1 MDISGR
7 KIIGGLLI
15 ISIIAILIA
24 FVVTSLDTVNIG
36 NNIGLINIEGVI
48 SSNASGSL
56 LTKPRQSFLSQ
67 LRAAEQDPS
76 IKALV
81 IRIDSPG
88 GTSGTSQELFQAVLR
103 IRQKGIPV
111 IVSMGDTAASGG
123 YYVASAADYIFAN
136 GSTITGSIGVIMEF
150 TNLEELYNKI
160 GIKYEIIKSGAYKD
174 AGHSARSLTPA
185 EEKLFADLIHD
196 VWDQFV
202 TDVTESRGLER
213 EKVEALADGR
223 ILTGRQALEAGLI
236 DEIGGLEEAL
246 NKAQEAAGIVGPF
259 RIKSYQEPLSW
270 FERILSVINNVPNI
284 LENLP
289 RSSISIRYQY

>member
-1 MDISGR
+1 MNISGK
-7 KIIGGLLI
+7 KIVGGFLI
-15 ISIIAILIA
+15 VSVIAIFIA
-24 FVVTSLDTVNIG
+24 FIVISFNAVNFG
-36 NNIGLINIEGVI
+36 NSIGLISIEGVI
-48 SSNASGSL
+48 SSSTSGSI

-67 LRAAEQDPS
+67 LRAAEQDSS

-88 GTSGTSQELFQAVLR
+88 GSSGTSQELFQTVLR
-103 IRQKGIPV
+103 IRKKGIPV

-150 TNLEELYNKI
+150 TNFEELYSKI
-160 GIKYEIIKSGAYKD
+160 GVEFEVIKSGIYKD

-185 EEKLFADLIHD
+185 EEKLFAELIHD

-202 TDVTESRGLER
+202 DDVAQTRGLER
-213 EKVEALADGR
+213 EQVEALADGR
-223 ILTGRQALEAGLI
+223 ILTGRQAMEAGLI

-246 NKAQEAAGIVGPF
+246 EKAQEIAGIVGPY
-259 RIKSYQEPLSW
+259 RITSYQEHLSW
-270 FERILSVINNVPNI
+270 FERILSVITNVPHI

-289 RSSISIRYQY
+289 RSSISVRYQY